1 VSDFFA
7 WVFYIVTFTAA
18 LIVVLGV
25 IALGIAEYFGWRD
38 EKRDKEDID
47 LLREEREWERGL

>member
-1 VSDFFA
+1 MSDFFE
-7 WVFYIVTFTAA
+7 WIFYAVTFTAA

-38 EKRDKEDID
+38 EKRDKEDIE
-47 LLREEREWERGL
+47 LLKEEKEWGSGL